1 MNPGTGS
8 MCQDRSSHPS
18 SDFYI
23 LHIFVSVKVGK
34 ILSEYCVRRVSVV
47 FASAML
53 LVLAADIGPP
63 ARGSSW
69 SAPRAVESLASPA
82 GRPQRK
88 RARLSAANIREAEQR
103 LSDLGYWT
111 GPIDRVLDAGSR
123 QALIAFQKIEG
134 RTRTGR
140 LTLNE
145 LEALRSATSPR
156 PLEGGPFHVE
166 IDLVRQVLFVVD
178 NGGKVSKVLPVST
191 GNDEEFDT
199 LEATLT
205 AVTPRG
211 RFKVLRRIP
220 GWRESE
226 LGLMYYP
233 GYIVGGIAI
242 HGSESVPAYPAS
254 HGCIRIPMHAAKEF
268 SEIAPIGTP
277 VIVHENRAVPN
288 DLRTL

>member
-1 MNPGTGS
+1 M
-8 MCQDRSSHPS
+8 
-18 SDFYI
+18 
-23 LHIFVSVKVGK
+23 LLV
-34 ILSEYCVRRVSVV
+34 
-47 FASAML
+47 SAML
-53 LVLAADIGPP
+53 LSPAAAFAPP
-63 ARGSSW
+63 ARGSSR
-69 SAPRAVESLASPA
+69 SAPGAIESFALAA
-82 GRPQRK
+82 GRPQKK
-88 RARLSAANIREAEQR
+88 RVKLSAGKIREAEQR

-123 QALIAFQKIEG
+123 QALVAFQKVEG

-145 LEALRSATSPR
+145 LEALRSATRPP

-166 IDLVRQVLFVVD
+166 VDLMRQVLFIVD
-178 NGGKVSKVLPVST
+178 TGGTVSRILPVST
-191 GNDEEFDT
+191 GNDQEFDT

-211 RFKVLRRIP
+211 RFKILRRVS
-220 GWRESE
+220 GWRKSE

-242 HGSESVPAYPAS
+242 HGSKSVPAYPAS

-268 SEIAPIGTP
+268 SDIAPIGTP

-288 DLRTL
+288 DPGTL